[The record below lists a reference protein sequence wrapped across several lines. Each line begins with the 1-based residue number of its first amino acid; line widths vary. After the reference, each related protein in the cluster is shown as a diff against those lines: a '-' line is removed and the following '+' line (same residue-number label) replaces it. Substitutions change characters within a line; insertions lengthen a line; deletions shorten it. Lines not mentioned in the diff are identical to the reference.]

1 MTQLALLTLFALTV
15 PTVSSVPCKFLQRS
29 FRRDNIPTHPKSLV
43 IPYILFNYYLF
54 IILIIMAHFTISNG
68 IDGITGALKKTTHQ
82 GVNHVSVTRRKEHHD
97 PITGEVVGYGPNEM
111 YIKDKRDYN
120 EHPLTPGE
128 KRQRGNWSQACRE
141 ALVIY
146 RDKSHP
152 RFMELYQRWR
162 AQLSNPD
169 HYKEFLPFIRAVL
182 CHEQ

>member
-1 MTQLALLTLFALTV
+1 MRIVRILRFLTFLMQIFLRQLPPDCIRQTL
-15 PTVSSVPCKFLQRS
+15 
-29 FRRDNIPTHPKSLV
+29 NSLV

-82 GVNHVSVTRRKEHHD
+82 GVNHISVTRRKEHHD
-97 PITGEVVGYGPNEM
+97 PLTGEVVGYGPNEM

-146 RDKSHP
+146 RDTSHP

>member
-1 MTQLALLTLFALTV
+1 
-15 PTVSSVPCKFLQRS
+15 
-29 FRRDNIPTHPKSLV
+29 
-43 IPYILFNYYLF
+43 
-54 IILIIMAHFTISNG
+54 MAHFTISNG

-82 GVNHVSVTRRKEHHD
+82 GVNHISVTRRKEHHD

-146 RDKSHP
+146 RDKSIPASWNSTNDGEHNSLTP
-152 RFMELYQRWR
+152 IITKSSFPSSVPFSATNSKKALRRF
-162 AQLSNPD
+162 
-169 HYKEFLPFIRAVL
+169 F
-182 CHEQ
+182 